1 VDEGRNEMKLAM
13 GRVILAATLLLVW
26 SGAAARGQELSPD
39 QARKDPS
46 RSTAL
51 AQNEANRIQPATI
64 ESLIS
69 RESAV
74 SPPNLSQPAPPPQG
88 PVAPVL
94 VKIGDLTTV
103 EGVRENSLIGYGMV
117 VGLTRTG
124 DSQQTVF
131 TTQTLANIMQRMGAQ
146 IPPATARVN
155 NIAAVFVTATL
166 PPFAREGAV
175 LDVTVSSIGDA
186 KSLEGGMLLLTPLY
200 GADGQ
205 VYAAAQGPVAVGG
218 FAAGASG
225 ATKQMNHPTI
235 GRIPSGGRVERS
247 LSFDL
252 NRLSPV
258 SLLLRESDF
267 TTAGQIT
274 DAINSEFGHEVA
286 TARDGGRVDVNP
298 EATGIKNMTALLAKV
313 ENLVVAVHRRAR
325 VVVNERTGTVV
336 IGKDVRLGA
345 VSVLHGGYSVQ
356 VSTTLAVS
364 QPNPLSQGKTEVTPQ
379 TDVQA
384 KDSPAKRL
392 EIGEGAS
399 IDELVSGLQAMG
411 ASARDVI
418 SILQAIK
425 AAGALDADLEVI

>member
-1 VDEGRNEMKLAM
+1 MLMKL
-13 GRVILAATLLLVW
+13 RPTK
-26 SGAAARGQELSPD
+26 R
-39 QARKDPS
+39 
-46 RSTAL
+46 AL
-51 AQNEANRIQPATI
+51 AIIATVFCWLASARAG
-64 ESLIS
+64 ESL
-69 RESAV
+69 
-74 SPPNLSQPAPPPQG
+74 P
-88 PVAPVL
+88 

-155 NIAAVFVTATL
+155 NVAAVFVTANL
-166 PPFAREGAV
+166 PAFARPGLV
-175 LDVTVSSIGDA
+175 MDVTVSSIGDA

-218 FAAGASG
+218 FAAGG
-225 ATKQMNHPTI
+225 AGTTKQMNHPTI

-247 LSFDL
+247 LGFDFNHL
-252 NRLSPV
+252 AQV
-258 SLLLRESDF
+258 SLLLREADY
-267 TTAGQIT
+267 TTAGAIAE
-274 DAINSEFGHEVA
+274 AINKDFGHDVA
-286 TARDGGRVDVNP
+286 AARDGGRVEVAQ
-298 EATGIKNMTALLAKV
+298 EATGVKNLTSLMGRI
-313 ENLVVAVHRRAR
+313 ENLAVAVHRSAR
-325 VVVNERTGTVV
+325 VVVNERTGTIV

-345 VSVLHGGYSVQ
+345 VSVLHGGFNVQ
-356 VSTTLAVS
+356 ITTTYAVS
-364 QPNPLSQGKTEVTPQ
+364 QPNAASGGKTEVTPQ
-379 TDVQA
+379 TEVQA

-399 IDELVSGLQAMG
+399 IEDLVGGLQSMG

-425 AAGALDADLEVI
+425 AAGALDAELEVI